1 MKEIKKYTKVVRY
14 GKGETIDVLKQGDI
28 ISITEK
34 IDGANASFRIDNTND
49 LGVSCY
55 SRNNLLDEHN
65 TLGGFYNWVRDNIIP
80 TKQLLNPNYI
90 YFGEWLIKHKV
101 VYKEEYYNNFYLFS
115 IYDVEKEEYLSDE
128 IVIEEARRLNLKTV
142 EYFYYGEF
150 KNYNQLKELIGKSNI
165 TETKDTGEG
174 IVVKNVSYRD
184 KFGKQLFVKLVS
196 DRFAEVQKQ
205 KNSKNSTDNEITILV
220 KEVVTK
226 ARIEKIL
233 FKLTDENKLKQDYA
247 IKDMGTILKLLI
259 PIVYEDVMDE
269 ESDMFVNYEEDKI
282 RKTISKVVPSITKE
296 ILKEQ
301 NRA

>member
-55 SRNNLLDEHN
+55 SRNNPLDEHN
-65 TLGGFYNWVRDNIIP
+65 TLGGFHNWVRDNIIP

-101 VYKEEYYNNFYLFS
+101 VYKEECYNNFYLFS

-128 IVIEEARRLNLKTV
+128 IVIEEAQRLNLKTV

-150 KNYNQLKELIGKSNI
+150 TNYNKLKELIGKSNM
-165 TETKDTGEG
+165 TEIKDTGEG

-196 DRFAEVQKQ
+196 DKFAEVQKQ

-247 IKDMGTILKLLI
+247 IEDMGTILKLLI
-259 PIVYEDVMDE
+259 PIVYEDVMEE